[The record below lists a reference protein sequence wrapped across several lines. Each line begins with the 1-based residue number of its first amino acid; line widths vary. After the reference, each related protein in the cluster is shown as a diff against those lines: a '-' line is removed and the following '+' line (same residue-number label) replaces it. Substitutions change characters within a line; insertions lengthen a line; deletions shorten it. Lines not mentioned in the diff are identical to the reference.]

1 MFMKLKLSVIGLFF
15 CLIAAIG
22 VISISDTQKP
32 VPLPIDGA
40 FSIQGKSSLSSD
52 EVYKKISNLSKTKNV
67 NIYKPIVRNSGQLT
81 YINFKNTN
89 YEQLKPAPITGMY
102 YTLGKIDS
110 SSLKVLTASGLKLVY
125 AAYPWYIGGIL
136 QFDGTLRLL
145 LMLSIYLTLLVV
157 LFVVRTRQI
166 KEGVI
171 RHSLGLP
178 IYNLRRDYVISF
190 TFELVMAGLLMIAY
204 SYFWGSGLF
213 TYSSKLFFSLILT
226 NLIIFQIVDI
236 ITFILFWLTIRVEK
250 PIEIIKNKA
259 KNSFLFIVWLV
270 IISIIIIVSGI
281 FLQETKASQSR
292 INRQISQLSPWNK
305 VRNWKRL
312 ELLGIENGS
321 INNGE
326 INEPESQYIQI
337 ATALKKLD
345 FIYIK
350 PSSVYIPDY
359 MKNTNFAEDFF
370 KKLNND
376 GITDPEVNK
385 EMIYINKSGA
395 NIQNKVNGTD
405 YQLLDNKVATI
416 YIPDKFKEK
425 KKSIENTVVA
435 EQFTGTK
442 YTKENLAVQIIPNE
456 KKIFYFNEN
465 GNEHDEN
472 KEASPMAN
480 VTDSKG
486 NIVVVLDTD
495 KMVASKDFSLASNIV
510 NSSLFSP
517 EAIKKINDLSL
528 HLNFSINPV
537 DVYQLVKLNIQSLK
551 HQIFLSKVLQK
562 IIYGIVFLLIYQY
575 AQLFISSKQNDYV
588 KKIILGLSKTRI
600 AISSLKYFI
609 MTIAIVIIC
618 TFMVT
623 EQIEL
628 LYIGIASLV
637 VLILSTV
644 MSFRKLSKK
653 YTQILKGDE
662 Q

>member
-1 MFMKLKLSVIGLFF
+1 MKLKLSVIGLFF

-110 SSLKVLTASGLKLVY
+110 SSLKVLTASGLKLIY

-270 IISIIIIVSGI
+270 IIFIIIIVSGI

-609 MTIAIVIIC
+609 MTIAIIIIC

>member
-1 MFMKLKLSVIGLFF
+1 MKLKLSVIGLFF
-15 CLIAAIG
+15 CLITAIG

-292 INRQISQLSPWNK
+292 INRQISQLSSWNK

>member
-1 MFMKLKLSVIGLFF
+1 MKLKLSVIGLFF

-40 FSIQGKSSLSSD
+40 FSIQGKSSFSSD

-425 KKSIENTVVA
+425 KKSIENTVVT

>member
-1 MFMKLKLSVIGLFF
+1 MKLKLSVIGLFF

-102 YTLGKIDS
+102 YILGKIDS

>member
-1 MFMKLKLSVIGLFF
+1 MKLKLSVIGLFF

-472 KEASPMAN
+472 KEASLMAN

-588 KKIILGLSKTRI
+588 KKIILSLSKTRI

-644 MSFRKLSKK
+644 MGFRKLSKK

>member
-1 MFMKLKLSVIGLFF
+1 MKLKLSVIGLFF

-270 IISIIIIVSGI
+270 NISIIIIVSGI

-292 INRQISQLSPWNK
+292 INRQISQLSSWNK

>member
-1 MFMKLKLSVIGLFF
+1 MKLKLSVIGLFF

-110 SSLKVLTASGLKLVY
+110 SSLKVLTASGLKLIY

-456 KKIFYFNEN
+456 KKTFYFNEN

>member
-1 MFMKLKLSVIGLFF
+1 MKLKLSVIGLFF

-110 SSLKVLTASGLKLVY
+110 SSLKVLTVSGLKLVY

>member
-1 MFMKLKLSVIGLFF
+1 MKLKLSVIGLFF

-110 SSLKVLTASGLKLVY
+110 SSLKVLTASGLKLIY

-190 TFELVMAGLLMIAY
+190 TFELVMAGLFMIAY

-637 VLILSTV
+637 VLIISTV

>member
-1 MFMKLKLSVIGLFF
+1 MKLKLSVIGLFF

-52 EVYKKISNLSKTKNV
+52 EVYKKISNLSNTKNV

-102 YTLGKIDS
+102 YILGKIDS

-465 GNEHDEN
+465 GDEHDEN

-653 YTQILKGDE
+653 YTQILKGDG

>member
-1 MFMKLKLSVIGLFF
+1 MKLKLSVIGLFF

>member
-1 MFMKLKLSVIGLFF
+1 MKLKLSVIGLFF

-292 INRQISQLSPWNK
+292 INRQISQLSSWNK

-337 ATALKKLD
+337 ATA
-345 FIYIK
+345 
-350 PSSVYIPDY
+350 
-359 MKNTNFAEDFF
+359 F
-370 KKLNND
+370 KK
-376 GITDPEVNK
+376 IRFY
-385 EMIYINKSGA
+385 IY
-395 NIQNKVNGTD
+395 QT
-405 YQLLDNKVATI
+405 
-416 YIPDKFKEK
+416 
-425 KKSIENTVVA
+425 
-435 EQFTGTK
+435 
-442 YTKENLAVQIIPNE
+442 
-456 KKIFYFNEN
+456 
-465 GNEHDEN
+465 
-472 KEASPMAN
+472 
-480 VTDSKG
+480 
-486 NIVVVLDTD
+486 
-495 KMVASKDFSLASNIV
+495 
-510 NSSLFSP
+510 LFS
-517 EAIKKINDLSL
+517 IYSRL
-528 HLNFSINPV
+528 HE
-537 DVYQLVKLNIQSLK
+537 
-551 HQIFLSKVLQK
+551 
-562 IIYGIVFLLIYQY
+562 
-575 AQLFISSKQNDYV
+575 
-588 KKIILGLSKTRI
+588 
-600 AISSLKYFI
+600 KY
-609 MTIAIVIIC
+609 
-618 TFMVT
+618 
-623 EQIEL
+623 
-628 LYIGIASLV
+628 
-637 VLILSTV
+637 
-644 MSFRKLSKK
+644 
-653 YTQILKGDE
+653 
-662 Q
+662 

>member
-1 MFMKLKLSVIGLFF
+1 MKLKLSVIGLFF

-157 LFVVRTRQI
+157 LLVVRTRQI

-321 INNGE
+321 ISNGE

>member
-1 MFMKLKLSVIGLFF
+1 MKLKLSVIGLFF

-110 SSLKVLTASGLKLVY
+110 SSLKVLTASGLKLIY

-609 MTIAIVIIC
+609 MTIA
-618 TFMVT
+618 
-623 EQIEL
+623 
-628 LYIGIASLV
+628 
-637 VLILSTV
+637 
-644 MSFRKLSKK
+644 
-653 YTQILKGDE
+653 
-662 Q
+662 

>member
-1 MFMKLKLSVIGLFF
+1 MKLKLSIIGLFF

-204 SYFWGSGLF
+204 SYFWGSGLI

-385 EMIYINKSGA
+385 EMIYINKSSA

>member
-1 MFMKLKLSVIGLFF
+1 MKLKLSVIGLFF

-292 INRQISQLSPWNK
+292 INRQISQLSSWNK

-551 HQIFLSKVLQK
+551 HQICLSKVLQK

>member
-1 MFMKLKLSVIGLFF
+1 MKLKLSVIGLFF

-110 SSLKVLTASGLKLVY
+110 SSLKVLTASGLKLIY

-637 VLILSTV
+637 VLIISTV

>member
-1 MFMKLKLSVIGLFF
+1 MKLKLSVIGLFF

-145 LMLSIYLTLLVV
+145 LMLSTYLTLLVV

-292 INRQISQLSPWNK
+292 INRQISQLSSWNK

>member
-1 MFMKLKLSVIGLFF
+1 MKLKLSVIGLFF

-110 SSLKVLTASGLKLVY
+110 SSLKVLTASGLKLIY

-662 Q
+662 E

>member
-1 MFMKLKLSVIGLFF
+1 MGLFF

-292 INRQISQLSPWNK
+292 INRQISQLSSWNK

>member
-1 MFMKLKLSVIGLFF
+1 MKLKLSVIGLFF

-157 LFVVRTRQI
+157 LLVVRTRQI

-281 FLQETKASQSR
+281 FLQETKASKSR

-385 EMIYINKSGA
+385 EMIYINKSSA

-472 KEASPMAN
+472 KEASPMAS

>member
-1 MFMKLKLSVIGLFF
+1 MKLKLSVIGLFF

-326 INEPESQYIQI
+326 INELESQYIQI

>member
-1 MFMKLKLSVIGLFF
+1 MKLKLSVIGLFF

-40 FSIQGKSSLSSD
+40 FSIQGKRSLSSD

-110 SSLKVLTASGLKLVY
+110 SSLKVLTASGLKLIY

>member
-1 MFMKLKLSVIGLFF
+1 MKLKLSVIGLFF

-292 INRQISQLSPWNK
+292 INRQISQLYPWNK

-312 ELLGIENGS
+312 ELLGIENGP

-370 KKLNND
+370 KKLNNN

-653 YTQILKGDE
+653 YTQILKGDG

>member
-1 MFMKLKLSVIGLFF
+1 MKLKLSVIGLFF

-236 ITFILFWLTIRVEK
+236 ITFILFWLTIKVEK

>member
-1 MFMKLKLSVIGLFF
+1 MKLKLSVIGLFF

-472 KEASPMAN
+472 KEASPIAN

>member
-1 MFMKLKLSVIGLFF
+1 MKLKLSVIGLFF

-157 LFVVRTRQI
+157 LLVVRTRQI

-465 GNEHDEN
+465 GNEQDEN

>member
-1 MFMKLKLSVIGLFF
+1 MKLKLSVIGLFF
-15 CLIAAIG
+15 CLIAAIC

-292 INRQISQLSPWNK
+292 INRQISQLSSWNK

>member
-1 MFMKLKLSVIGLFF
+1 MKLKLSVIGLFF

-110 SSLKVLTASGLKLVY
+110 SSLKVLTASGLKLIY

-178 IYNLRRDYVISF
+178 IYNLRRAYVISF

>member
-1 MFMKLKLSVIGLFF
+1 MKLKLSVIGLFF

-40 FSIQGKSSLSSD
+40 FSIQGKSSFSSD

-495 KMVASKDFSLASNIV
+495 KMVVSKDFSLASNIV

>member
-1 MFMKLKLSVIGLFF
+1 MKLKLSVIGLFF

-157 LFVVRTRQI
+157 LLVVRTRQI

-259 KNSFLFIVWLV
+259 KNSFLFIVWFV

>member
-1 MFMKLKLSVIGLFF
+1 MGLFF

-213 TYSSKLFFSLILT
+213 TYSFKLFFSLILT

-292 INRQISQLSPWNK
+292 INRQISQLSSWNK

>member
-1 MFMKLKLSVIGLFF
+1 MKLKLSVIGLFF

-166 KEGVI
+166 KEGVV

-292 INRQISQLSPWNK
+292 INRQISQLYPWNK

-312 ELLGIENGS
+312 ELLGIENGP

-370 KKLNND
+370 KKLNNN

-653 YTQILKGDE
+653 YTQILKGDG

>member
-1 MFMKLKLSVIGLFF
+1 MKLKLSVIGLFF

-359 MKNTNFAEDFF
+359 IKNTNFAEDFF

>member
-1 MFMKLKLSVIGLFF
+1 MKLKLSVIGLFF

-292 INRQISQLSPWNK
+292 INRQISQLSSWNK

-551 HQIFLSKVLQK
+551 HQILLSKVLQK

>member
-1 MFMKLKLSVIGLFF
+1 MKLKLSVIGLFF

-110 SSLKVLTASGLKLVY
+110 SSLKVLTASGLKLIY

-537 DVYQLVKLNIQSLK
+537 DVCQLVKLNIQSLK

>member
-1 MFMKLKLSVIGLFF
+1 
-15 CLIAAIG
+15 
-22 VISISDTQKP
+22 
-32 VPLPIDGA
+32 
-40 FSIQGKSSLSSD
+40 
-52 EVYKKISNLSKTKNV
+52 
-67 NIYKPIVRNSGQLT
+67 
-81 YINFKNTN
+81 
-89 YEQLKPAPITGMY
+89 
-102 YTLGKIDS
+102 
-110 SSLKVLTASGLKLVY
+110 
-125 AAYPWYIGGIL
+125 
-136 QFDGTLRLL
+136 
-145 LMLSIYLTLLVV
+145 
-157 LFVVRTRQI
+157 
-166 KEGVI
+166 
-171 RHSLGLP
+171 
-178 IYNLRRDYVISF
+178 
-190 TFELVMAGLLMIAY
+190 
-204 SYFWGSGLF
+204 
-213 TYSSKLFFSLILT
+213 
-226 NLIIFQIVDI
+226 I

-292 INRQISQLSPWNK
+292 INRQISQLSSWNK

-517 EAIKKINDLSL
+517 EAIKK
-528 HLNFSINPV
+528 
-537 DVYQLVKLNIQSLK
+537 
-551 HQIFLSKVLQK
+551 
-562 IIYGIVFLLIYQY
+562 
-575 AQLFISSKQNDYV
+575 
-588 KKIILGLSKTRI
+588 
-600 AISSLKYFI
+600 
-609 MTIAIVIIC
+609 
-618 TFMVT
+618 
-623 EQIEL
+623 
-628 LYIGIASLV
+628 
-637 VLILSTV
+637 
-644 MSFRKLSKK
+644 
-653 YTQILKGDE
+653 
-662 Q
+662 

>member
-1 MFMKLKLSVIGLFF
+1 MKLKLSVIGLFF

-40 FSIQGKSSLSSD
+40 FSIQGKSSFSSD

-102 YTLGKIDS
+102 YTLCKIDS

>member
-1 MFMKLKLSVIGLFF
+1 MKLKLSVIGLFF

-190 TFELVMAGLLMIAY
+190 TFELVMVGLLMIAY

-350 PSSVYIPDY
+350 SSSVYIPDY

-456 KKIFYFNEN
+456 KRIFYFNEN

-628 LYIGIASLV
+628 LYIGIALLV

>member
-1 MFMKLKLSVIGLFF
+1 MKLKLSVIGLFF

-110 SSLKVLTASGLKLVY
+110 SSLKILTASGLKLIY

-588 KKIILGLSKTRI
+588 KKIILGLSKIRI

-618 TFMVT
+618 TFMGT